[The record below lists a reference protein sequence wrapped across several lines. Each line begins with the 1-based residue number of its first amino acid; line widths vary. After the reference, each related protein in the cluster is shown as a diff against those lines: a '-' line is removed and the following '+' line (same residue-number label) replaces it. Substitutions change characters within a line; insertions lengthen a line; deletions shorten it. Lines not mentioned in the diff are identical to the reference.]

1 MKTITKHVAATS
13 KTMQT
18 STVLSPGAQP
28 VGALPMQN
36 VVIMPQ
42 YVTAPPPSTI
52 WATYASKWAS
62 ALGATQI
69 VIGILCIVSNVVA
82 MGAGSPVATIGHGI
96 WGGCFVSDSPH
107 QNVVR
112 VEFL

>member
-1 MKTITKHVAATS
+1 
-13 KTMQT
+13 MQT

-36 VVIMPQ
+36 VMILPQ

-52 WATYASKWAS
+52 WATYASKWSS
-62 ALGATQI
+62 ALGVTQI
-69 VIGILCIVSNVVA
+69 VIGILCIVSNAVA
-82 MGAGSPVATIGHGI
+82 MGAGSPVATTGHGI

-107 QNVVR
+107 CCSCRMSLPIQDL
-112 VEFL
+112 F